1 MDSKDLEE
9 PNDLLR
15 LCYEYKL
22 QKIPIER
29 DGTITGAVSKS
40 DLVRYLSRSE
50 HFEEGIPETINHL
63 VESVDDGFLP
73 ELKQELRSGAITGIP
88 VVGASGTVSKTITP
102 GVLKA
107 ERDSEEFLER
117 SDQLEFYETLL
128 EEVPFPVTVESGD
141 GVVFENS
148 AHGTGDRE
156 GEWVEKKFESGEFTV
171 RLALPQLLDDAFGAF
186 ESLREGNAIDIREI
200 LDKIEVGFLKKAHRL
215 NDSIS
220 DAAEQIGL
228 PRQTFNYRWDNKVD
242 SSQDS

>member
-15 LCYEYKL
+15 LCYEYKI
-22 QKIPIER
+22 QEIPIER

-50 HFEEGIPETINHL
+50 HFEEGIPDTINRL
-63 VESVDDGFLP
+63 VESVDDGFLSD
-73 ELKQELRSGAITGIP
+73 LKQELQSGSVTGIP
-88 VVGASGTVSKTITP
+88 VVSASGSVSKTITS

-107 ERDSEEFLER
+107 EEESEEFLER
-117 SDQLEFYETLL
+117 SDQLKFYETLL
-128 EEVPFPVTVESGD
+128 EEVPFPVSVESEE

-148 AHGTGDRE
+148 AHDAKGEE
-156 GEWVEKKFESGEFTV
+156 GEWVEKKFESGGFTV
-171 RLALPQLLDDAFGAF
+171 RLLLPELLDVAFGAF
-186 ESLREGNAIDIREI
+186 ESLREGNSIDIREI
-200 LDKIEVGFLKKAHRL
+200 LDKIEVQFLTKAHRL